1 MFFMRYLYTA
11 ALLLIS
17 RFSFAQIFP
26 VVTYPRYDFRDPLN
40 IPISL
45 AANFG
50 ELRPNHYHMG
60 LDIRTQHRENLPV
73 YAAADGWV
81 ARVVIEPG
89 GFGQAIYIRHP
100 NGYTTLY
107 AHLNQFFPAL
117 AAYIQQQQ
125 YRQESWQVALEIP
138 AGLFPVKK
146 GDYIALSGN
155 RGGSQGPHL
164 HFEIR
169 RTEDDTNLN
178 PLLFALGVPDKTA
191 PTLQRLAV
199 YDRTISIYEQSPMI
213 LPLRRTKGSLTE
225 YTLIPALLMLSAP
238 RVSFAISAF
247 DTQTGSANPNGIYQA
262 ILYED
267 ERPVT
272 GFQMNDISY
281 NDTRNINAHIDY
293 RTRATGGPWL
303 QHLSQLPGYPAPS
316 IYRSASLVAP
326 AVTGPDATAAAK
338 GTGGVID
345 CSDGAIHRIRI
356 AVSDVNGNT
365 AQLNYT
371 VQYQPAR
378 AAGLARTL
386 LAGKIFYP
394 GMLDGTETEDCA
406 FYIGEKSL
414 YDSVHIDCRISGY
427 PGAGHSLP
435 GAVSAMHS
443 IGATY
448 IPLQEPILVRLRPNR
463 GWTDTASGRVVM
475 VCVDGEKKEVLRPE
489 WQGGWASAR
498 FRSFGNFQLV
508 EDNEAPVI
516 AAVGPLEGAV
526 LTKAARIAFTVRDNL
541 GAIRH
546 VRAELDGKW
555 LCFTNDKGLA
565 YIYNFDEHCPAGKH
579 VLRIVAEDVAGN
591 VASRE
596 YSFTR

>member
-1 MFFMRYLYTA
+1 MRYLFTA
-11 ALLLIS
+11 SCLLYS
-17 RFSFAQIFP
+17 FFSFAQLFP
-26 VVTYPRYDFRDPLN
+26 VVSYPRDDFRDPLN

-60 LDIRTQHRENLPV
+60 LDIRTLQRENLPV
-73 YAAADGWV
+73 FAAADGWV

-100 NGYTTLY
+100 DGYTTLY

-117 AAYIQQQQ
+117 AAYVQAQQ
-125 YRQESWQVALEIP
+125 YRLESWQVALDIP

-146 GDYIALSGN
+146 GEFIALSGN

-169 RTEDDTNLN
+169 RTVDDTNLN

-199 YDRTISIYEQSPMI
+199 YDRTMSTYEQSPLI
-213 LPLRRTKGSLTE
+213 LPIRRTKGARVGYALTPSL
-225 YTLIPALLMLSAP
+225 LILSAP
-238 RVSFAISAF
+238 KVSFAISAF

-267 ERPVT
+267 EHPVT
-272 GFQMNDISY
+272 GFQMNNISY
-281 NDTRNINAHIDY
+281 TDTRNINAHIDY
-293 RTRATGGPWL
+293 KTRATGGPWL
-303 QHLSQLPGYPAPS
+303 QHLSQLPGYAAPS
-316 IYRSASLVAP
+316 IYRSAGSEGG
-326 AVTGPDATAAAK
+326 TAAK
-338 GTGGVID
+338 GTDGVID
-345 CSDGAIHRIRI
+345 CSDGAIHRIHI
-356 AVSDVNGNT
+356 EVSDVNGNT
-365 AQLNYT
+365 ADLNYQ
-371 VQYQPAR
+371 VQYQSAR
-378 AAGLARTL
+378 AAGNRTTISP
-386 LAGKIFYP
+386 GKTFYP
-394 GMLDGTETEDCA
+394 GMLDGMETEDCA

-435 GAVSAMHS
+435 GAVSAMHT
-443 IGATY
+443 IGASF
-448 IPLQEPILVRLRPNR
+448 IPLQEPLLVRLRPNT
-463 GWTDTASGRVVM
+463 GWTDTASAKVVM
-475 VCVDGEKKEVLRPE
+475 VCTDKEKKEVQRPE

-508 EDNEAPVI
+508 QDEEAPVI
-516 AAVGPLEGAV
+516 AAVGALEGAV
-526 LTKAARIAFTVRDNL
+526 LTRAARIAFTVKDNL
-541 GAIRH
+541 GAIRN

-565 YIYNFDEHCPAGKH
+565 YIYTFDEHCPPGRH
-579 VLRIVAEDVAGN
+579 VLKVQAEDLAGN
-591 VASRE
+591 KTSQS